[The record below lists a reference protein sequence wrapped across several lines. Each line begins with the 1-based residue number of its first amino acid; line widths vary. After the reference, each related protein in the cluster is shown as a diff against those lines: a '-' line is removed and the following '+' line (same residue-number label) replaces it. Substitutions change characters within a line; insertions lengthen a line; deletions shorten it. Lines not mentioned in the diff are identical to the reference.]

1 MCCVCFCPFL
11 YGQAANQVPTGENKV
26 IIETKNKNKQTK
38 KHNQSILAI
47 HIIYMFLK
55 ANVNSLGHGVSM
67 TAQLQ
72 HAPNHIL

>member
-1 MCCVCFCPFL
+1 MDRLQIKFPL
-11 YGQAANQVPTGENKV
+11 GIDNKV
-26 IIETKNKNKQTK
+26 IIETKNKNKQKQTK
-38 KHNQSILAI
+38 KHNQSLLAI

-72 HAPNHIL
+72 HVPNHIL